1 MFASSSQ
8 LKHWMFNNE
17 GEIQSLRQEANER
30 YVEEHGTKMS
40 VSLNLMKRFIKTIFD
55 NVYMVIFAPIFF
67 SPFSPSVVSHEWA
80 NLRLGEFQ

>member
-17 GEIQSLRQEANER
+17 GEIQSLRHEANER

-67 SPFSPSVVSHEWA
+67 SPFSPSVVSHE
-80 NLRLGEFQ
+80 